1 MQTLTA
7 VLKEL
12 SLGLTAD
19 KASALARYAAMI
31 RAERERSALV
41 SRRSLDTIEVRHFA
55 ESLAL
60 LQTLEQ
66 RALLVSP
73 ALDIGSGAGFP
84 GLPIKIAR
92 PDLRLTLLESNEK
105 KAVFLERAIAE
116 LSLDG
121 ADVISARA
129 EKAGRLPEHR
139 AAYALVLAR
148 AVAPLRV
155 LAELA
160 LPFLAIGGVLA
171 APKGSAALREVREA
185 RAALEELGGTVEETL
200 RLKAPAQGWSPTL
213 VIVRKTGQTPAR
225 YPRRPGIPR
234 KRPL

>member
-1 MQTLTA
+1 MDSLAA

-12 SLGLTAD
+12 SLRLAPEKTA
-19 KASALARYAAMI
+19 ALARYAAMI
-31 RAERERSALV
+31 RAERERTALV
-41 SRRSLDTIEVRHFA
+41 SRGSMDAIEQRHFA

-60 LQTLEQ
+60 LA
-66 RALLVSP
+66 ALDDRELLRSP

-92 PDLRLTLLESNEK
+92 PDLRLTMLESNEK
-105 KAVFLERAIAE
+105 KAAFLERVIAE
-116 LSLDG
+116 LSIEG
-121 ADVISARA
+121 AGVVTARA
-129 EKAGRLPEHR
+129 EEAARLPEHR

-160 LPFLAIGGVLA
+160 LPFLATGGVLA
-171 APKGSAALREVREA
+171 APKGSSAPREIREA
-185 RAALEELGGTVEETL
+185 QAALEELGGTVEETT
-200 RLKAPAQGWSPTL
+200 RLKAPAQGRAPTL
-213 VIVRKTGQTPAR
+213 LIVRKTGETPAR

>member
-1 MQTLTA
+1 M
-7 VLKEL
+7 KEL
-12 SLGLTAD
+12 SLGLAPE
-19 KASALARYAAMI
+19 KAAALARYAAMI
-31 RAERERSALV
+31 RAERDRSALV
-41 SRRSLDTIEVRHFA
+41 SRRSVEAIEQRHFA

-60 LQTLEQ
+60 L
-66 RALLVSP
+66 RALEERGLLLSP

-92 PDLRLTLLESNEK
+92 PGLGLTLLESNEK
-105 KAVFLERAIAE
+105 KAAFLERVIAE

-121 ADVISARA
+121 VSVVTARA
-129 EKAGRLPEHR
+129 EEAGRLPEHR

-160 LPFLAIGGVLA
+160 LPFLVVGGVLA
-171 APKGSAALREVREA
+171 APKGSAAPREVREA
-185 RAALEELGGTVEETL
+185 KAALEELGGTVEETV
-200 RLKAPAQGWSPTL
+200 RLEAPAQERAPTL
-213 VIVRKTGQTPAR
+213 VIVRKTGETPER
-225 YPRRPGIPR
+225 YPRRAGIPR

>member
-1 MQTLTA
+1 MDTLTT

-12 SLGLTAD
+12 SLRLAPD
-19 KASALARYAAMI
+19 KAAALARYAAMI
-31 RAERERSALV
+31 RAARERTALV
-41 SRRSLDTIEVRHFA
+41 SRRSLNAIEQRHFA

-60 LQTLEQ
+60 LLALEE
-66 RALLVSP
+66 RGLLLSP

-84 GLPIKIAR
+84 GLPIKIVR
-92 PDLRLTLLESNEK
+92 PDLRLTLIESKEK
-105 KAVFLERAIAE
+105 KAEFLERVISE

-121 ADVISARA
+121 AGVVTARA
-129 EKAGRLPEHR
+129 EEAGRLPEHR

-148 AVAPLRV
+148 AVAPLPV

-185 RAALEELGGTVEETL
+185 RAALEELGGSVEEVA
-200 RLKAPAQGWSPTL
+200 RLKVPARRRAPTL
-213 VIVRKTGQTPAR
+213 LIVRKTDETPER

>member
-1 MQTLTA
+1 MDTLTA

-12 SLGLTAD
+12 SLGLTPD
-19 KASALARYAAMI
+19 KAAALARYAAMI
-31 RAERERSALV
+31 RAERERAALV
-41 SRRSLDTIEVRHFA
+41 SRRSMDMIEGRHFA

-60 LQTLEQ
+60 LRALEE
-66 RALLVSP
+66 RALLLSP

-105 KAVFLERAIAE
+105 KAAFMERAIAE

-121 ADVISARA
+121 ASVVTARA
-129 EKAGRLPEHR
+129 EAAGRLPEHR

-171 APKGSAALREVREA
+171 APKGSAAPREVREA
-185 RAALEELGGTVEETL
+185 RAALEELGGAVEETS
-200 RLKAPAQGWSPTL
+200 RLKVPAQGRGPTL
-213 VIVRKTGQTPAR
+213 LIVRKTGETPGR

>member
-1 MQTLTA
+1 MDTLTA

-12 SLGLTAD
+12 SLRLAPD
-19 KASALARYAAMI
+19 KAAALARYAAMI

-41 SRRSLDTIEVRHFA
+41 SRRSMDAIERRHFA

-60 LQTLEQ
+60 L
-66 RALLVSP
+66 RALEERELLLSP

-105 KAVFLERAIAE
+105 KAAFMERVIAE
-116 LSLDG
+116 LSLAG
-121 ADVISARA
+121 VGVVGARA
-129 EKAGRLPEHR
+129 EEAGRLPEHR

-171 APKGSAALREVREA
+171 APKGSAAPREVREA
-185 RAALEELGGTVEETL
+185 QAALEELGGAVEETA
-200 RLKAPAQGWSPTL
+200 RLKAPTQGRAPTL
-213 VIVRKTGQTPAR
+213 LIVRKTGETPER

>member
-1 MQTLTA
+1 MDTLTA

-12 SLGLTAD
+12 RLGLAPD
-19 KASALARYAAMI
+19 KAAALARYAAMI
-31 RAERERSALV
+31 RAERERTALI
-41 SRRSLDTIEVRHFA
+41 SRRSMDAIERRHFA

-60 LQTLEQ
+60 LGALEE
-66 RALLVSP
+66 RGLLLSP

-84 GLPIKIAR
+84 GLPIEIAR

-105 KAVFLERAIAE
+105 KAAFLERVIAE

-121 ADVISARA
+121 AGVVTARA
-129 EKAGRLPEHR
+129 EEAGRLPEHR

-160 LPFLAIGGVLA
+160 LPFLAIDGVLA
-171 APKGSAALREVREA
+171 APKGSAAPREVREA
-185 RAALEELGGTVEETL
+185 QAALEELGGTVEETV
-200 RLKAPAQGWSPTL
+200 RLKVSAQGRAPTL
-213 VIVRKTGQTPAR
+213 LIVRKTGETPER

>member
-1 MQTLTA
+1 MDTLTF

-12 SLGLTAD
+12 RLGLTPE
-19 KASALARYAAMI
+19 KAASLARYAAMI
-31 RAERERSALV
+31 RAERERSSLV
-41 SRRSLDTIEVRHFA
+41 SRRSMETIERRHFA

-60 LQTLEQ
+60 LGALEE
-66 RALLVSP
+66 RDLLLSP
-73 ALDIGSGAGFP
+73 ALDVGSGAGLP

-105 KAVFLERAIAE
+105 KAAFMERVIAE

-121 ADVISARA
+121 ASVLSARA
-129 EKAGRLPEHR
+129 EEAGRLPEHR

-160 LPFLAIGGVLA
+160 LPFLAEGGVLA
-171 APKGSAALREVREA
+171 APKGSAAPREVREA
-185 RAALEELGGTVEETL
+185 QAALEELGGAVEETV
-200 RLKAPAQGWSPTL
+200 RLTTPSQERALTL
-213 VIVRKTGQTPAR
+213 LIVRKTGETPER

>member
-1 MQTLTA
+1 MDRLTA

-12 SLGLTAD
+12 SLGLTPD
-19 KASALARYAAMI
+19 KAAALADYAAMI

-41 SRRSLDTIEVRHFA
+41 SRRSMDAIERRHFA

-60 LQTLEQ
+60 LGALEE
-66 RALLVSP
+66 RGLLRSP

-105 KAVFLERAIAE
+105 KAEFMERVIAE

-121 ADVISARA
+121 AGAVSARA
-129 EKAGRLPEHR
+129 EEAGRLPEHR

-171 APKGSAALREVREA
+171 APKGSAAPREVREA
-185 RAALEELGGTVEETL
+185 QAALEELGGAVEEAV
-200 RLKAPAQGWSPTL
+200 RLKIPAQGRAPTL
-213 VIVRKTGQTPAR
+213 LIVRKTGETPGR

>member
-1 MQTLTA
+1 MDTLA
-7 VLKEL
+7 VVLKEL
-12 SLGLTAD
+12 RIRLTAD
-19 KASALARYAAMI
+19 KAAALARYAAMI
-31 RAERERSALV
+31 RAERERSALI
-41 SRRSLDTIEVRHFA
+41 SRRSLDLIEQRHFA
-55 ESLAL
+55 ESLSLLGALEERGL
-60 LQTLEQ
+60 LQ
-66 RALLVSP
+66 SP

-92 PDLRLTLLESNEK
+92 PGLRLTLLESNEK
-105 KAVFLERAIAE
+105 KAAFLERVITE

-121 ADVISARA
+121 AGVVTARA
-129 EKAGRLPEHR
+129 EDAGRLPEHR

-160 LPFLAIGGVLA
+160 LPFLAIDGVLA

-185 RAALEELGGTVEETL
+185 QAALEKLGGTVEEAL
-200 RLKAPAQGWSPTL
+200 LLKVPGQERAPTL
-213 VIVRKTGQTPAR
+213 LIVRKTGETPQR

>member
-1 MQTLTA
+1 MTPGQAT
-7 VLKEL
+7 
-12 SLGLTAD
+12 
-19 KASALARYAAMI
+19 ALAHYAAMI
-31 RAERERSALV
+31 RAERERTALI
-41 SRRSLDTIEVRHFA
+41 SRRSLDAIEQRHFA

-60 LQTLEQ
+60 AEVLEE
-66 RALLVSP
+66 RELLLSP

-92 PDLRLTLLESNEK
+92 PDLRLTLIESNEK
-105 KAVFLERAIAE
+105 KAAFLERVIAE
-116 LSLDG
+116 LSLEG
-121 ADVISARA
+121 ASVVTARA
-129 EKAGRLPEHR
+129 EEAGRLPEHR
-139 AAYALVLAR
+139 AAYTLVLAR

-171 APKGSAALREVREA
+171 APKGSAAPREVREA
-185 RAALEELGGTVEETL
+185 QAALKELGGSLEETV
-200 RLKAPAQGWSPTL
+200 RLKVPSQGRAPTL
-213 VIVRKTGQTPAR
+213 LIVRKTGQTPER

>member
-1 MQTLTA
+1 MDTLA
-7 VLKEL
+7 IVLKEL
-12 SLGLTAD
+12 RIRLTAD
-19 KASALARYAAMI
+19 KADALARYAAMI
-31 RAERERSALV
+31 RAERERSALI
-41 SRRSLDTIEVRHFA
+41 SRRSLDLIEQRHFA
-55 ESLAL
+55 ESLSLLEALEERGL
-60 LQTLEQ
+60 LQ
-66 RALLVSP
+66 SP

-92 PDLRLTLLESNEK
+92 PGLRLTLLESNEK
-105 KAVFLERAIAE
+105 KAAFLEQVIAE

-121 ADVISARA
+121 AGVITARA
-129 EKAGRLPEHR
+129 EEAGRLPEHR

-160 LPFLAIGGVLA
+160 LPFLAIDGVLA

-185 RAALEELGGTVEETL
+185 QAALEELGGTVEEAL
-200 RLKAPAQGWSPTL
+200 LLKVAGQERAPTL
-213 VIVRKTGQTPAR
+213 LIVRKVGATPER

>member
-1 MQTLTA
+1 MDTLTE

-12 SLGLTAD
+12 SLRLAPD
-19 KASALARYAAMI
+19 KAAALVRYAGMI
-31 RAERERSALV
+31 RAERERAALV
-41 SRRSLDTIEVRHFA
+41 SRGRLDAIERRHFA

-60 LQTLEQ
+60 LGALEE
-66 RALLVSP
+66 RGLLLSP

-92 PDLRLTLLESNEK
+92 PGLRLTLLESNEK
-105 KAVFLERAIAE
+105 KAAFMERAIAA
-116 LSLDG
+116 LSVDG
-121 ADVISARA
+121 AGVVTARA
-129 EKAGRLPEHR
+129 EEAGRLPEHR

-155 LAELA
+155 LAEFA
-160 LPFLAIGGVLA
+160 LPLLAIGGVLA
-171 APKGSAALREVREA
+171 APKGSSAPRELREAQAALA
-185 RAALEELGGTVEETL
+185 ELGGTVEETV
-200 RLKAPAQGWSPTL
+200 RLKIPGAGRAPTL
-213 VIVRKTGQTPAR
+213 VLVRKTAETPAR

>member
-1 MQTLTA
+1 M
-7 VLKEL
+7 KEL
-12 SLGLTAD
+12 SLGLAPE
-19 KASALARYAAMI
+19 KAAALARYAAMI
-31 RAERERSALV
+31 RAERDRAALV
-41 SRRSLDTIEVRHFA
+41 SRGSLEAIEQRHFA

-60 LQTLEQ
+60 LGALEE
-66 RALLVSP
+66 RGLLLSP

-92 PDLRLTLLESNEK
+92 PSLRLTLLESNEK
-105 KAVFLERAIAE
+105 KAAFLDRVIAE

-121 ADVISARA
+121 ASVVTARA
-129 EKAGRLPEHR
+129 EEAGRLPEHR
-139 AAYALVLAR
+139 AVYALVLAR

-171 APKGSAALREVREA
+171 APKGSAAPREVREA
-185 RAALEELGGTVEETL
+185 EAALEELGGALEETV
-200 RLKAPAQGWSPTL
+200 RLEAPALGRAPTL
-213 VIVRKTGQTPAR
+213 VIVRKTGETPER
-225 YPRRPGIPR
+225 YPRRAGIPR

>member
-1 MQTLTA
+1 MDELTY

-12 SLGLTAD
+12 RLGLSPD
-19 KASALARYAAMI
+19 KTTALARYAAMI

-41 SRRSLDTIEVRHFA
+41 SRGSLEALESRHFA

-60 LQTLEQ
+60 AE
-66 RALLVSP
+66 ALKERDLLRSP
-73 ALDIGSGAGFP
+73 ALDIGSGAGLP

-105 KAVFLERAIAE
+105 KAAFIELVIAE
-116 LSLDG
+116 LSLEG
-121 ADVISARA
+121 ASVLSARA
-129 EKAGRLPEHR
+129 EAAGRLEEHR

-155 LAELA
+155 LVELA
-160 LPFLAIGGVLA
+160 LPFLVIGGVLA
-171 APKGSAALREVREA
+171 APKGSAAPKEIREA
-185 RAALEELGGTVEETL
+185 QAALKELGGEVEETL
-200 RLKAPAQGWSPTL
+200 RLKSSPGQAPTL
-213 VIVRKTGQTPAR
+213 LIVRKTGETPER